1 MSVSSVRLTVENL
14 SLGSDRSAFD
24 ERIYGGEII
33 GLAGLDGNGQEAFIE
48 TLAGLRPPDSG
59 AVRVSADD
67 DALHPVQ
74 NLRRAVAHG
83 VAYLPRDRRASG
95 IFATMSILDNFAM
108 ATVGRDCVK
117 GLISFRRRRQRY
129 EQYRERLSIVAP
141 HPAQPITT
149 LSGGNQQKVLL
160 ARVLAHNPRVLLLND
175 PTRGVDINTR
185 RILYEV
191 FHELAAEGITLV
203 ILSTEIEEALH
214 LCGRVLVFRDHEL
227 ASRLSGHEMT
237 SERIIATMFG
247 RKT

>member
-1 MSVSSVRLTVENL
+1 MSDAAVRLTVENL
-14 SLGSDRSAFD
+14 SLGSRRAAFD
-24 ERIYGGEII
+24 ESIHAGEIV
-33 GLAGLDGNGQEAFIE
+33 GLAGLDGNGQETFLE
-48 TLAGLRPPDSG
+48 TLAGLRSPGSG
-59 AVRVSADD
+59 TVRVSSDD
-67 DALHPVQ
+67 GASHPVQ

-95 IFATMSILDNFAM
+95 IFATMSILDNFAI
-108 ATVGRDCVK
+108 ATVWRDCMA
-117 GLISFRRRRQRY
+117 GLISFRRRRARY

-141 HPAQPITT
+141 HPTQPITT

-160 ARVLAHNPRVLLLND
+160 ARALAHNPRVLLLND
-175 PTRGVDINTR
+175 PTRGVDIATR

-191 FHELAAEGITLV
+191 FRQLAAEGMTLV

-227 ASRLSGHEMT
+227 ASRLSGKEMT

-247 RKT
+247 RTT